1 MAYEIEKVSE
11 GNVDTPLTNFPVG
24 IDTFPRMSDV
34 SLTTLPLVLQYN
46 TLYQSGNLASANQ
59 LVLDNPSLAYC
70 MFTAKGQNELRD
82 AVIAIEYYLLNQVD
96 DLYNTVA
103 QNAVGVSDNPTEE
116 QMSVVAYS
124 AEKVNSLIES
134 LSTLLSGNIESLNTF
149 LSERIQSLST
159 LLSEHTSDSNNPH
172 IVTKEQVGLGNV
184 DNTSDAE
191 KNVNYAESAAK
202 LKTART
208 IRTNLAGTSAVNF
221 DGTANVTPGVTGVL
235 GVSNGG
241 TGNSSVDE
249 TPTSGSTKMV
259 TSGGVYTALSGKQAS
274 ITGGASTIASSNLT
288 ASRALISNASGK
300 VAVSAVTSTELG
312 YLDGVTSSIQTQLN
326 AKAASSHNQAAS
338 TITAGT
344 LGGKVVANA
353 AVATL
358 TDKQVRNIYAGTSNM
373 TASKTAL
380 TSGDIYV
387 MYS

>member
-1 MAYEIEKVSE
+1 MAYEIEKVSV
-11 GNVDTPLTNFPVG
+11 GNVDTPLTNFPTG

-96 DLYNTVA
+96 DLYHTVA
-103 QNAVGVSDNPTEE
+103 QNAIGVSDNPAEE

-134 LSTLLSGNIESLNTF
+134 LSTLLSG
-149 LSERIQSLST
+149 
-159 LLSEHTSDSNNPH
+159 HTSDSNNPH
-172 IVTKEQVGLGNV
+172 MVTKEQIGLGNV

-221 DGTANVTPGVTGVL
+221 DGTANVTPGVSGVL

-312 YLDGVTSSIQTQLN
+312 YLDGVTSAIQTQLN

-353 AVATL
+353 AAVATL
-358 TDKQVRNIYAGTSNM
+358 TNKQVRNVFANTTDATAGSALSGLSN
-373 TASKTAL
+373 
-380 TSGDIYV
+380 GDIYLV
-387 MYS
+387 YE